1 MIWEGGLL
9 SWHVVCAV
17 ERGPIRD
24 KGKTMERT
32 KLLLFTAI
40 MFSLLLQAAQA
51 QQSSSE
57 LQKIALCGPNSLYR
71 RFAERPEIL
80 PGEGGVHIRNPNT
93 YFDQEGKTRI
103 LQGDIY
109 ILKFQGWSINQSF
122 PGGQTEALRFFEY
135 HCSRP
140 GRGNH
145 PVVMEKK

>member
-1 MIWEGGLL
+1 M
-9 SWHVVCAV
+9 V
-17 ERGPIRD
+17 
-24 KGKTMERT
+24 T
-32 KLLLFTAI
+32 LLLLWPPL
-40 MFSLLLQAAQA
+40 SAQE
-51 QQSSSE
+51 SSAKS
-57 LQKIALCGPNSLYR
+57 QKIASCGPNSLYR
-71 RFAERPEIL
+71 RFAIRPEVQ

-93 YFDQEGKTRI
+93 YFDQEGSSRI